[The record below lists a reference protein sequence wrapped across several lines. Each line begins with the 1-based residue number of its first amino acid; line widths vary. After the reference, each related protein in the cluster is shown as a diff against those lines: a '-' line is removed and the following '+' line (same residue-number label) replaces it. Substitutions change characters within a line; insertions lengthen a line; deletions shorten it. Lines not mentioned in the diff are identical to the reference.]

1 MHTGLNL
8 SPNIVNVLIWIRIQP
23 FVFSIDITKMYR
35 QINVNPQDCDLQR
48 ILWVD
53 ETGQLA
59 HFCLTTV
66 TYGTR
71 AAPYLAI
78 RTLLQLVKDSLWT
91 VCG

>member
-1 MHTGLNL
+1 
-8 SPNIVNVLIWIRIQP
+8 
-23 FVFSIDITKMYR
+23 MYR
-35 QINVNPQDCDLQR
+35 QINVHPQDWDLQR

-59 HFCLTTV
+59 YFRLTSV

-78 RTLLQLVKDSLWT
+78 LTFLQLIKDEGVNYPLAIDLLIY
-91 VCG
+91 GGMF